1 MNQEAQAGNQ
11 RKHFPCY
18 WNRERKR
25 CNPLEGRKIKSAGS
39 ADCGGPHVTQVH
51 LLRPC
56 RVVVAKSR
64 QEIADGCL
72 EFSKWLGIEQ
82 IVEVVVS
89 VEILAVVNSVVELDR
104 ELMSI
109 RVFIGNRLKDV
120 RIRGTVG

>member
-1 MNQEAQAGNQ
+1 MA
-11 RKHFPCY
+11 
-18 WNRERKR
+18 
-25 CNPLEGRKIKSAGS
+25 
-39 ADCGGPHVTQVH
+39 QVH

-64 QEIADGCL
+64 QEIGDGCL

-109 RVFIGNRLKDV
+109 RMFIGNRLKDV